1 MRINLTKRDLVNA
14 IYMQVGF
21 SKQIT
26 ENLVEEFFSI
36 IISNLSKKKT
46 IKISKFGTFLI
57 RSKSSRVGRNPKTKE
72 EKEISKRDVVLFKPS
87 KEFKELLNNNEYRI
101 NMVDNASDVVAKNRG
116 STEIQY
122 KYIQDFVKHETN
134 NSNNKTL

>member
-1 MRINLTKRDLVNA
+1 MRINLTKKDLVNL

-36 IISNLSKKKT
+36 IISNLSKKKN

-72 EKEISKRDVVLFKPS
+72 QKEISKRDGVLFKPS
-87 KEFKELLNNNEYRI
+87 KEFKELLNNN
-101 NMVDNASDVVAKNRG
+101 VKNA
-116 STEIQY
+116 T
-122 KYIQDFVKHETN
+122 
-134 NSNNKTL
+134 

>member
-1 MRINLTKRDLVNA
+1 MRINLTKKDLVNL

-57 RSKSSRVGRNPKTKE
+57 RSKNSRVGRNPKTKE
-72 EKEISKRDVVLFKPS
+72 EKEISKRDVILFKPS
-87 KEFKELLNNNEYRI
+87 KEFKELLNNN
-101 NMVDNASDVVAKNRG
+101 VKNA
-116 STEIQY
+116 T
-122 KYIQDFVKHETN
+122 
-134 NSNNKTL
+134 

>member
-1 MRINLTKRDLVNA
+1 MRINLTKKDLVNL

-57 RSKSSRVGRNPKTKE
+57 RSKNSRVGRNPKTKE

-87 KEFKELLNNNEYRI
+87 KEFKELLNTNI
-101 NMVDNASDVVAKNRG
+101 KNA
-116 STEIQY
+116 T
-122 KYIQDFVKHETN
+122 
-134 NSNNKTL
+134 

>member
-1 MRINLTKRDLVNA
+1 MRINLTKKDLVNS

-36 IISNLSKKKT
+36 IVSNLCKKRSVKISN
-46 IKISKFGTFLI
+46 FGTFLI

-72 EKEISKRDVVLFKPS
+72 ETEISKRDVVLFKPS
-87 KEFKELLNNNEYRI
+87 KEFREYLNNNGK
-101 NMVDNASDVVAKNRG
+101 NA
-116 STEIQY
+116 T
-122 KYIQDFVKHETN
+122 
-134 NSNNKTL
+134 

>member
-1 MRINLTKRDLVNA
+1 MRINLTKKDLVNL

-57 RSKSSRVGRNPKTKE
+57 RSKRSRIGRNPKTKE
-72 EKEISKRDVVLFKPS
+72 EKEISKRNVVLFKPS
-87 KEFKELLNNNEYRI
+87 KEFKKFL
-101 NMVDNASDVVAKNRG
+101 
-116 STEIQY
+116 
-122 KYIQDFVKHETN
+122 
-134 NSNNKTL
+134 NKTGNNAT

>member
-1 MRINLTKRDLVNA
+1 MRINLTKKDLVNI

-36 IISNLSKKKT
+36 IVSNLRKKK
-46 IKISKFGTFLI
+46 IVKLSKFGTFLV
-57 RSKSSRVGRNPKTKE
+57 RSKNSRIGRNPITKE

-87 KEFKELLNNNEYRI
+87 KEFKELLNNNGK
-101 NMVDNASDVVAKNRG
+101 NA
-116 STEIQY
+116 T
-122 KYIQDFVKHETN
+122 
-134 NSNNKTL
+134 

>member
-1 MRINLTKRDLVNA
+1 MRINLTKKDLVNA

-36 IISNLSKKKT
+36 IVSNLCKKKSV
-46 IKISKFGTFLI
+46 KISKFGTFLI

-72 EKEISKRDVVLFKPS
+72 EKEISKRDVILFKPS
-87 KEFKELLNNNEYRI
+87 KEFREYLNNNG
-101 NMVDNASDVVAKNRG
+101 KN
-116 STEIQY
+116 T
-122 KYIQDFVKHETN
+122 T
-134 NSNNKTL
+134 